1 MLAAESNAYA
11 WFLWLHLVGVL
22 GFVGAHGVSAAV
34 GFRLRRERDP
44 ARIRAL
50 LDLSKAARPWGYV
63 ALLLLGIGGLTL
75 AFAPGVVEV
84 SFVDDGWIWAS
95 IAVLLVL
102 LIGAVPLAVPYYRRV
117 RLAVAEGSTVAPEEL
132 DRLLGSARPLLIALV
147 EGGGLLIL
155 VWLMVAKPG

>member
-1 MLAAESNAYA
+1 MAETNAYV
-11 WFLWLHLVGVL
+11 WFLGFHVVGVL

-34 GFRLRRERDP
+34 GLRLRKERDP

-50 LDLSKAARPWGYV
+50 LDLSKAARPWGYG
-63 ALLLLGIGGLTL
+63 ALLLLGIAGLTL
-75 AFAPGVVEV
+75 AFAPGVVGTA
-84 SFVDDGWIWAS
+84 FARKGWIWAS

-102 LIGAVPLAVPYYRRV
+102 LIAAMPLAVPYYRRV
-117 RLAVAEGSTVAPEEL
+117 RLAVSEDAPAPPEEL
-132 DRLLGSARPLLIALV
+132 DRLLSSTRPLVIALV